1 MRAFSTVLRIAALV
15 ACAAGTAFANPAR
28 VCADPARPCSG
39 FKAHDLSFPLAGDTR
54 ARAEQRSEP
63 FFAVVLATAERCRT
77 REKDLAEIQALFPA
91 HKVFATRFECDDNV
105 ENNVTYTNVDAKHG
119 FVAVYAGPDRASAK
133 RMLSRVKATGRFPGA
148 NVRRM
153 QVVFVHP

>member
-1 MRAFSTVLRIAALV
+1 MKAFSRALGVAALA
-15 ACAAGTAFANPAR
+15 ACALHAMAAGPAK
-28 VCADPARPCSG
+28 VCADPAHPCRG
-39 FKAHDLSFPLAGDTR
+39 FKAHDLSFPLSGDAI

-63 FFAVVLATAERCRT
+63 FFAVILMTSQRCRESGKE
-77 REKDLAEIQALFPA
+77 RARIQALFPR
-91 HKVFATRFECDDNV
+91 HKVFATRFECDGDV

-119 FVAVYAGPDRASAK
+119 FLAVYGGPDRASAEQ
-133 RMLSRVKATGRFPGA
+133 MLSAVKAIGRFPDA